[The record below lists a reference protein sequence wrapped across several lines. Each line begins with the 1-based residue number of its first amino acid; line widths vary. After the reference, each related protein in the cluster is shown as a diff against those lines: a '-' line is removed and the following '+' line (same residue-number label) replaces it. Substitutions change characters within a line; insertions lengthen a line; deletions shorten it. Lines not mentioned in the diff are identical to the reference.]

1 MMLEQFD
8 DVLEMEEVCAALKLS
23 RNSVY
28 RILKSGELK
37 GYQYGRI
44 WKVPKVAVIMFIKK
58 KSGLE

>member
-44 WKVPKVAVIMFIKK
+44 WKVPKVSVIMFIKK